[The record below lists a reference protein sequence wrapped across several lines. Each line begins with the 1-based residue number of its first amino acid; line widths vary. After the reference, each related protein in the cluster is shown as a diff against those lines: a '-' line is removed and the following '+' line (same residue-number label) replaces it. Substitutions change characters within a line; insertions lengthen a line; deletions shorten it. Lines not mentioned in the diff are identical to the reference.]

1 MALIGL
7 SFFGYGQ
14 CTCNGDPDLEIRNLT
29 DDEFCVEIWDG
40 SPTSSGCPEIV
51 NIGAPYCTKVNVPA
65 NSTVCVTTCQYA
77 AEIRVT
83 STPISSNCKFCSPYS
98 DFSAAFSLAGSSGPI
113 LGCFTGYTRTVNF
126 FGCQTCG
133 TPPQY
138 NFANN
143 QIIEITP

>member
-1 MALIGL
+1 MVGL
-7 SFFGYGQ
+7 SIFGYGQ

-29 DDEFCVEIWDG
+29 DDEFCVEIWEA
-40 SPTSSGCPEIV
+40 SPTTSGCPEIP
-51 NIGAPYCTKVNVPA
+51 NSSAPYCTKVNVPA

-83 STPISSNCKFCSPYS
+83 STPISSNCKFCTPYY
-98 DFSAAFSLAGSSGPI
+98 DFGAVFNSTIPTTGSI
-113 LGCFTGYTRTVNF
+113 IGCFTGYARNVSF

-143 QIIEITP
+143 QIIEITS